1 MNAESTGGW
10 GGDVLLSDDN
20 YEIYLSVEEAEALAA
35 ELLNAARD
43 TREYQQD
50 LAEYL
55 KEEKRIHESKDPE

>member
-43 TREYQQD
+43 TREYQRD

-55 KEEKRIHESKDPE
+55 EEAKRIHESKDPE